1 MLSER
6 PKKKKKSLAEIKK
19 TKLLMFVKNCIL
31 KCNYICILYLSKK
44 LCSIPRFSNM
54 TFLFEYKREI
64 ISFTEKELSGFGL

>member
-1 MLSER
+1 
-6 PKKKKKSLAEIKK
+6 
-19 TKLLMFVKNCIL
+19 MFVKNCIL